1 MRKGT
6 VPHAPS
12 GPPPASLDEAIGQ
25 DDQAVRIAR
34 WIMSQAAT
42 WEARFALIA
51 GVYAQRG
58 EGYEDLE
65 AFTARITGT
74 AEWRTDGR
82 LEAPWEAA
90 LPGLSGHLSNALV
103 KLVGERA
110 SLAQVA
116 SLSRET
122 LARARY
128 VGDGGADLLNRALLT
143 YGVCL
148 RSGKAP

>member
-1 MRKGT
+1 
-6 VPHAPS
+6 
-12 GPPPASLDEAIGQ
+12 
-25 DDQAVRIAR
+25 
-34 WIMSQAAT
+34 MSQAAT